1 MIHVVMDYNV
11 DTDFIFRLL
20 KDMFINICIGKYKH
34 GISFLHWL
42 KGPKSSSTFR
52 AQFRLPLTVLQKIN

>member
-34 GISFLHWL
+34 VYFL
-42 KGPKSSSTFR
+42 SSLAER
-52 AQFRLPLTVLQKIN
+52 A